1 MAEQR
6 DERPVSRGMG
16 AGYQIV
22 GAGFQLV
29 FSILFF
35 AGMGYL
41 LDRAIHTRP
50 WFMLVGI
57 LVGLGA
63 GFYAFWRKVSAE
75 AKEAEK
81 E

>member
-1 MAEQR
+1 MAENP

-22 GAGFQLV
+22 GAGFQLA

-41 LDRAIHTRP
+41 LDRAIDTRP
-50 WFMLVGI
+50 WFMLVGL

-63 GFYAFWRKVSAE
+63 GFYAFWLKVNAE
-75 AKEAEK
+75 AKK
-81 E
+81 RP